1 MLLGLAMKNAV
12 KHVRM
17 YILDFGNSALI
28 PYQGLPHVA
37 DYMGLDDTEKM
48 EKFERLILEMIRDRK
63 KRMAK
68 AMAQNFNVY
77 NQSQEEPLA
86 AVVIAVDNYDAAAEA
101 GDAMLQFLQKVA
113 RDGAGLGI
121 YLAVTMTREN
131 VMRGATKG
139 NFKERIAGFNFVDGE
154 NYSFLGRSQ
163 IGLPEDTKGRA
174 LVKQE
179 GICLMQL
186 YAAVPCE
193 DELSYNR
200 LLKERIKEVA
210 EASTE
215 ESARGIPVLPEVLRY
230 EMLPEYPGY
239 QADPRKLPVG
249 IDVDSLKVRY
259 LDFTEGPALV
269 IGGAGSG
276 RTNTVK
282 NVLQQ
287 LSGEQTYLFD
297 AKSGDLRMYE
307 REEAITYAGDGDGI
321 ETALDSIRQETEK
334 RREAYEQQK
343 AGNHTLK
350 EYGHSLP
357 PVFILV
363 DVIQDLYEQIGTNNE
378 KLDILAEAV
387 KSGIYMVVTSD
398 TKLRAKGS
406 DFLGMLVESKNGLVL
421 GNIKEQS
428 IFSYTGIREE
438 NKKADIGYCHK
449 RGENSKLKLI
459 EHIGSNILN
468 PVHFWQEIFR
478 STKRPK
484 LNQE

>member
-1 MLLGLAMKNAV
+1 MASSGYGKSMLLGLAMKNAV

-163 IGLPEDTKGRA
+163 IVLPEDTKGRA

-282 NVLQQ
+282 TLLQHAKGSPVYLFDNGDGILRTYAGQEGICYANTKEGALEQLGKLQELARERRERYEEERVENVNLQVRDFCRNLPPVYAAVDGLQQ
-287 LSGEQTYLFD
+287 LHELLEEGRQLDVLTEA
-297 AKSGDLRMYE
+297 AK
-307 REEAITYAGDGDGI
+307 
-321 ETALDSIRQETEK
+321 
-334 RREAYEQQK
+334 
-343 AGNHTLK
+343 
-350 EYGHSLP
+350 YG
-357 PVFILV
+357 VCILV
-363 DVIQDLYEQIGTNNE
+363 TSEIKIKKTSGSEFITRLAAPNE
-378 KLDILAEAV
+378 GLIL
-387 KSGIYMVVTSD
+387 
-398 TKLRAKGS
+398 GS
-406 DFLGMLVESKNGLVL
+406 ARV
-421 GNIKEQS
+421 QS
-428 IFSYTGIREE
+428 IFSSTGIRED
-438 NKKADIGYCHK
+438 NRSIDLGYYHN
-449 RGENSKLKLI
+449 RGENRKVKLI
-459 EHIGSNILN
+459 E
-468 PVHFWQEIFR
+468 
-478 STKRPK
+478 
-484 LNQE
+484 NQ